1 MPYKRPYT
9 PEATR
14 HRSEA
19 HKRWRIK
26 HRVEYNRQ
34 RRERYARS
42 PVVIISEEKRE
53 RFNAAVRRSYA
64 KHGEKRRAKKR
75 SDYQKNKVWLY
86 VRNARRALQDAEALR
101 PRPTACEACG
111 NTQRRIEFDHC
122 HRGGD
127 FRGWLCSNCNRALG
141 QVGDDITV
149 LRALIAY
156 LQQAGFGEP

>member
-26 HRVEYNRQ
+26 HREEYNRQ
-34 RRERYARS
+34 RRERHAQS

-64 KHGEKRRAKKR
+64 KNKEKNRAKKR
-75 SDYQKNKVWLY
+75 ADYQKNKVWLY
-86 VRNARRALQDAEALR
+86 VRNARRAIADAEALR
-101 PRPTACEACG
+101 PRPAACEACG

-122 HRGGD
+122 HRCGS
-127 FRGWLCSNCNRALG
+127 FRGWLCSHCNKALG
-141 QVGDDITV
+141 LAKDDPEV
-149 LRALIAY
+149 LRKLLAY
-156 LQQAGFGEP
+156 LLREGCS